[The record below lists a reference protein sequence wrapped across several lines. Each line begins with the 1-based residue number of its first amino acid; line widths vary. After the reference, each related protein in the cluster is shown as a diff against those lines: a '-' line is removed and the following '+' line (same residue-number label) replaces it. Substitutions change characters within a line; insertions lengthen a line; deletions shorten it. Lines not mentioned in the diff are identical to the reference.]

1 MRRAFDQWGDAM
13 IDYRSQLRVEGTPRT
28 SLPEFVVSSAVRSF
42 DGGECCGDMVFV
54 LPLDSGRKAI
64 VVIDIAGHGLAR
76 APLSSAIAE
85 AINEALQGDASPSV
99 ALQRADELLQTFE
112 DESPYA
118 VAFVAVVHP
127 AVRTVVY
134 ASAGHDVAFTLADDG
149 RIRHLMP
156 TAPMLGIPLRNHACD
171 ATFVLDPTETLVV
184 ATDGVGDSRPAGS
197 DHFFG
202 AGRTARAVARSL
214 RSGTDPARAV
224 LEAAYA
230 HGGDYLADD
239 AAAVIAR
246 SNDVLPPISN
256 STRLGRPCR
265 LGASQHGEKSFNS
278 C

>member
-1 MRRAFDQWGDAM
+1 M

-42 DGGECCGDMVFV
+42 DGGERCGDMVFV

-85 AINEALQGDASPSV
+85 AISEALRGDASPSV
-99 ALQRADELLQTFE
+99 ALQGADELLQTFE

-184 ATDGVGDSRPAGS
+184 ATDGVGDSRPTGS

-202 AGRTARAVARSL
+202 AGAAARAVARSL
-214 RSGTDPARAV
+214 RSGSDPARTV

-239 AAAVIAR
+239 AGAIIVRLRPRQRCLTA
-246 SNDVLPPISN
+246 DLQFHP
-256 STRLGRPCR
+256 LGRPCR
-265 LGASQHGEKSFNS
+265 LGASEHGKKSFTV

>member
-1 MRRAFDQWGDAM
+1 M
-13 IDYRSQLRVEGTPRT
+13 IDYRSQLRREGTART

-42 DGGECCGDMVFV
+42 DGGERCGDMVFV
-54 LPLDSGRKAI
+54 LPLDAGRKAI
-64 VVIDIAGHGLAR
+64 VVVDTAGHGPAR
-76 APLSSAIAE
+76 APLSSAIAA
-85 AINEALQGDASPSV
+85 AISEALRGDTSPSV
-99 ALQRADELLQTFE
+99 ALQHADELLKTFE

-156 TAPMLGIPLRNHACD
+156 TAPMLGLPLGNHACD
-171 ATFVLDPTETLVV
+171 ATFVLDPTEALVV
-184 ATDGVGDSRPAGS
+184 ATDGVGDSRAAGS

-202 AGRTARAVARSL
+202 AGATARAVARSL
-214 RSGTDPARAV
+214 RSGNDPARAV

-239 AAAVIAR
+239 AAAIVVRLRPRQRCLTAALQFQPTR
-246 SNDVLPPISN
+246 KAS
-256 STRLGRPCR
+256 RLGPSEQGQR
-265 LGASQHGEKSFNS
+265 S
-278 C
+278 CNAC